1 MALPRLLCAPLALSE
16 ADLGVESEGL
26 QSLLAKRREVEE
38 EVSQH
43 HVTPAHHVLPASRDP

>member
-38 EVSQH
+38 EVSPH
-43 HVTPAHHVLPASRDP
+43 HVTPTRSAT